1 LTYKNKLINA
11 LFHSSSGGMTE
22 NSQDVWKNKY
32 PYLSS
37 VKDFDKNNPKFRWQ
51 KKFSSK
57 NSKAIGYA
65 RATHN
70 EYEYLEEQIKIL
82 KEEGCSLVFSEFI
95 SLDEEIKPQLNKA
108 INSLSKGDQLI
119 ITQLDR
125 AFKNKKECLRT
136 INKLI
141 NKDIKLRT
149 ITGFF
154 AANETS
160 KANSSI
166 FEILYELDNLE
177 DKSLGERKKEQ
188 LLRRKLSGN
197 NLGGRPKISPI
208 KESLVIR
215 LRNEGYSYRSIRSQ
229 TGIALSTIR
238 RVILEGE
245 LT

>member
-1 LTYKNKLINA
+1 MFFLIFIDTVKNICNKTLTFKFKRKRL
-11 LFHSSSGGMTE
+11 LLT
-22 NSQDVWKNKY
+22 
-32 PYLSS
+32 
-37 VKDFDKNNPKFRWQ
+37 DKN
-51 KKFSSK
+51 K
-57 NSKAIGYA
+57 NSKTIGYA
-65 RATHN
+65 RASNN
-70 EYEYLEEQIKIL
+70 EHKYLEEQIKIL
-82 KEEGCSLVFSEFI
+82 KGEGCSLVFSEFI

-108 INSLSKGDQLI
+108 INCLSKGDQLI

-125 AFKNKKECLRT
+125 AFKNKKECLKT

-141 NKDIKLRT
+141 SKDIKLQT
-149 ITGFF
+149 LTGFF
-154 AANETS
+154 ASNES
-160 KANSSI
+160 NKANSSI
-166 FEILYELDNLE
+166 FKILYELDNLE
-177 DKSLGERKKEQ
+177 ENSLGERKKEQ

-197 NLGGRPKISPI
+197 NLGGRPKISPL

>member
-1 LTYKNKLINA
+1 
-11 LFHSSSGGMTE
+11 MTF
-22 NSQDVWKNKY
+22 KFKRKRIL
-32 PYLSS
+32 LSE
-37 VKDFDKNNPKFRWQ
+37 K
-51 KKFSSK
+51 SK
-57 NSKAIGYA
+57 HSKAIGYA

-70 EYEYLEEQIKIL
+70 EFEYLEEQIKNL
-82 KEEGCSLVFSEFI
+82 KEEGCSIVFSEFI
-95 SLDEEIKPQLNKA
+95 SLDAEVKPQLDKA
-108 INSLSKGDQLI
+108 INYLTEGDQLV

-125 AFKNKKECLRT
+125 AFKNKKECLMT

-141 NKDIKLRT
+141 NNDIKLRT
-149 ITGFF
+149 LTGFF
-154 AANETS
+154 AANES
-160 KANSSI
+160 PKENSSI
-166 FEILYELDNLE
+166 FKILYELDILE
-177 DKSLGERKKEQ
+177 DKSLGERKREQ

-197 NLGGRPKISPI
+197 NLGGRPKISPL

>member
-1 LTYKNKLINA
+1 VFFLIFIDTVKNICNKTLTFKFKRKRILLSEKN
-11 LFHSSSGGMTE
+11 
-22 NSQDVWKNKY
+22 
-32 PYLSS
+32 
-37 VKDFDKNNPKFRWQ
+37 
-51 KKFSSK
+51 K

-65 RATHN
+65 RATN
-70 EYEYLEEQIKIL
+70 DEYEYLEEQIKIL

-108 INSLSKGDQLI
+108 MNCLSRGDQFI

-141 NKDIKLRT
+141 NKDVKLRT
-149 ITGFF
+149 LTGFL
-154 AANETS
+154 AANES
-160 KANSSI
+160 SNESSSI
-166 FEILYELDNLE
+166 FKILYELDYLE
-177 DKSLGERKKEQ
+177 DKSLGETKKEK

-197 NLGGRPKISPI
+197 NLGGRPKISPL

>member
-1 LTYKNKLINA
+1 
-11 LFHSSSGGMTE
+11 MTF
-22 NSQDVWKNKY
+22 KFKRKRIL
-32 PYLSS
+32 LSEKIKS
-37 VKDFDKNNPKFRWQ
+37 
-51 KKFSSK
+51 
-57 NSKAIGYA
+57 SKAIGYA

-70 EYEYLEEQIKIL
+70 EFENLEEQIKNL
-82 KEEGCSLVFSEFI
+82 KEEGCRLVFSEFI
-95 SLDEEIKPQLNKA
+95 SLDAEVKPQLNKA
-108 INSLSKGDQLI
+108 INYLTKGDQLI

-125 AFKNKKECLRT
+125 AFKNKKECLIT

-141 NKDIKLRT
+141 NKDIQLRT
-149 ITGFF
+149 LTGFF
-154 AANETS
+154 AANES
-160 KANSSI
+160 SNANSSI
-166 FEILYELDNLE
+166 FKILYELDNLE

-197 NLGGRPKISPI
+197 NLGGRPKISPL

>member
-1 LTYKNKLINA
+1 MFFYLFIGTLKNICNKTLTFKFKRKRIL
-11 LFHSSSGGMTE
+11 
-22 NSQDVWKNKY
+22 
-32 PYLSS
+32 LSEKS
-37 VKDFDKNNPKFRWQ
+37 R
-51 KKFSSK
+51 
-57 NSKAIGYA
+57 NSKAICYA

-95 SLDEEIKPQLNKA
+95 SLDEEIKPQLNQA
-108 INSLSKGDQLI
+108 INCLSEGDQLMM
-119 ITQLDR
+119 TQLDR
-125 AFKNKKECLRT
+125 AFKNKKECLIT

-141 NKDIKLRT
+141 NKDIQLRT
-149 ITGFF
+149 LTGFF
-154 AANETS
+154 AANES
-160 KANSSI
+160 SNANSSI
-166 FEILYELDNLE
+166 FKILYELDNLE
-177 DKSLGERKKEQ
+177 DKSSNEKKKEQ

-197 NLGGRPKISPI
+197 NLGGRPKISPL

>member
-1 LTYKNKLINA
+1 MTFEFKRKRLLLSEKNK
-11 LFHSSSGGMTE
+11 
-22 NSQDVWKNKY
+22 
-32 PYLSS
+32 
-37 VKDFDKNNPKFRWQ
+37 
-51 KKFSSK
+51 SSK
-57 NSKAIGYA
+57 TIGYA
-65 RATHN
+65 RAANN

-108 INSLSKGDQLI
+108 MNCLSRGDLFI
-119 ITQLDR
+119 LTHLDR

-141 NKDIKLRT
+141 NKDVKLRT
-149 ITGFF
+149 LTGFF
-154 AANETS
+154 AANES
-160 KANSSI
+160 SNEISSI
-166 FEILYELDNLE
+166 FKILYELDNLE

-197 NLGGRPKISPI
+197 NLGGRPKISPL

>member
-1 LTYKNKLINA
+1 MTFKFKRKRILLSEKN
-11 LFHSSSGGMTE
+11 
-22 NSQDVWKNKY
+22 
-32 PYLSS
+32 
-37 VKDFDKNNPKFRWQ
+37 
-51 KKFSSK
+51 K

-65 RATHN
+65 RATNN
-70 EYEYLEEQIKIL
+70 EYEYLEDQIKIL
-82 KEEGCSLVFSEFI
+82 KEEGCSLVFSELI
-95 SLDEEIKPQLNKA
+95 SLDEEIKPQFNKA
-108 INSLSKGDQLI
+108 ITCLSKGDQLI

-149 ITGFF
+149 LTGFF
-154 AANETS
+154 AAHES
-160 KANSSI
+160 SYANFSI
-166 FEILYELDNLE
+166 FKILYELDNLE

-188 LLRRKLSGN
+188 ILRRKLSGN
-197 NLGGRPKISPI
+197 NLGGRPKISPL

-238 RVILEGE
+238 RIILEGE

>member
-1 LTYKNKLINA
+1 MTFKFKRKRLLLSEKNK
-11 LFHSSSGGMTE
+11 
-22 NSQDVWKNKY
+22 
-32 PYLSS
+32 
-37 VKDFDKNNPKFRWQ
+37 
-51 KKFSSK
+51 SSK
-57 NSKAIGYA
+57 TIGYA
-65 RATHN
+65 RAANN

-108 INSLSKGDQLI
+108 MNCLSRGDLFI
-119 ITQLDR
+119 LTHLDR

-141 NKDIKLRT
+141 NKDVKLRT
-149 ITGFF
+149 LTGFF
-154 AANETS
+154 AANASSNEI
-160 KANSSI
+160 SSI
-166 FEILYELDNLE
+166 FKILYELDNLE

-197 NLGGRPKISPI
+197 NLGGRPKISPL

>member
-1 LTYKNKLINA
+1 MHIFSKISYVVTIFCTKKCFFFIFIDTVKNICNKTLIFKFKRKRI
-11 LFHSSSGGMTE
+11 LLSE
-22 NSQDVWKNKY
+22 KN
-32 PYLSS
+32 
-37 VKDFDKNNPKFRWQ
+37 
-51 KKFSSK
+51 K

-65 RATHN
+65 RATNN
-70 EYEYLEEQIKIL
+70 EYEYLEEQIKFL
-82 KEEGCSLVFSEFI
+82 KEKGCSLVFSELI

-108 INSLSKGDQLI
+108 ITCLSKGDELI
-119 ITQLDR
+119 ITELDR

-149 ITGFF
+149 LTGFF
-154 AANETS
+154 AANEST
-160 KANSSI
+160 KVNSSI
-166 FEILYELDNLE
+166 FQILYELDDLE
-177 DKSLGERKKEQ
+177 EKSFDERKKEQ
-188 LLRRKLSGN
+188 LLRRKLSRK
-197 NLGGRPKISPI
+197 NLGGRPKISPL

-238 RVILEGE
+238 RVILEGG

>member
-1 LTYKNKLINA
+1 MFFYLFIDTVKNICNKTLTFKFKRKRLLLSKKN
-11 LFHSSSGGMTE
+11 
-22 NSQDVWKNKY
+22 
-32 PYLSS
+32 
-37 VKDFDKNNPKFRWQ
+37 
-51 KKFSSK
+51 K

-70 EYEYLEEQIKIL
+70 EFEYLEEQIKNL
-82 KEEGCSLVFSEFI
+82 KEEGWSVIFSEFV
-95 SLDEEIKPQLNKA
+95 SLDEGIKPQLNKA
-108 INSLSKGDQLI
+108 INYLSKGDELI

-125 AFKNKKECLRT
+125 AFKNKKECLVT

-141 NKDIKLRT
+141 NNDIKLRT
-149 ITGFF
+149 LTGFF
-154 AANETS
+154 AANASSNT
-160 KANSSI
+160 NSSI
-166 FEILYELDNLE
+166 FKILYELDNLE
-177 DKSLGERKKEQ
+177 DSSLDERKKEK

-197 NLGGRPKISPI
+197 NLGGRPKISTL

-238 RVILEGE
+238 RIILEGE

>member
-1 LTYKNKLINA
+1 LTFKFKRKRLLLSEKNK
-11 LFHSSSGGMTE
+11 
-22 NSQDVWKNKY
+22 K
-32 PYLSS
+32 
-37 VKDFDKNNPKFRWQ
+37 
-51 KKFSSK
+51 
-57 NSKAIGYA
+57 SKAIGYA
-65 RATHN
+65 RATYN
-70 EYEYLEEQIKIL
+70 EYEYLEEQIKFL
-82 KEEGCSLVFSEFI
+82 KEEGCSLVFSELI
-95 SLDEEIKPQLNKA
+95 SLDDETKPELNKA
-108 INSLSKGDQLI
+108 INCLSNGDQLI

-141 NKDIKLRT
+141 NKNIKLRT
-149 ITGFF
+149 LTGFF
-154 AANETS
+154 ANNETS

-197 NLGGRPKISPI
+197 NLGGRPKISPL